1 MLAFDDLSQRYS
13 PGRLVTFGPGSGE
26 SATAQLVVRFDGTAT
41 SASVSRAQVF
51 LLPPHYIGT
60 TKESETVITASSTPV
75 VVKEGVTPGSGASS
89 PKGDD
94 EDAPREAK
102 AHEGVARLSDSKG
115 GEGAHVR
122 PSAAT
127 IDTGVQTA
135 HGARDADA
143 DGLDTA
149 PHITARPAPVQIGL
163 CGACGLVLDLV
174 QHEIDTTVAA
184 GGPVGI
190 PLRTEVE
197 LTHGRVALQPS
208 PTDPTAKMPETVSG
222 LDAFWDELQVRR
234 HRRHRS
240 ASVACLT
247 YTTWS

>member
-1 MLAFDDLSQRYS
+1 MLAFDELSQKYS
-13 PGRLVTFGPGSGE
+13 PGRLLTFGPGSGE

-51 LLPPHYIGT
+51 LLPPHATGT
-60 TKESETVITASSTPV
+60 TAESETTTTASSTPV
-75 VVKEGVTPGSGASS
+75 AVKEGVTPGSGASS
-89 PKGDD
+89 PKG
-94 EDAPREAK
+94 DAPREAK
-102 AHEGVARLSDSKG
+102 AHEGVARLSDSKRD
-115 GEGAHVR
+115 EGAHVR

-234 HRRHRS
+234 HRRHRRHRS
-240 ASVACLT
+240 SSVAYLT
-247 YTTWS
+247 YATWS